1 MNCWIC
7 GVFVDTLD
15 SFYTSLKTGDWRF
28 EVPDVEAFSCGD
40 SRMFA
45 EGFRVLNMYS
55 GVSPRDGCCLV
66 DRRFDVVRTFDSLF
80 KNMPIRIVQEAN
92 PNEAEGSLFSGDI
105 QGIIVH
111 EACLDILTGELN
123 RRRVPWT
130 YRGIT
135 TNACL
140 QPTVMNLDFAVPGF
154 AQHET
159 DTVAQKFSEFGF
171 YDASNLW
178 LLANPA
184 TLPSAE
190 SLIPSDRSYL
200 ASMQLQHSALLALP
214 SEILNNMMRFLDE
227 ASLISLFFACKF
239 IGAEP
244 GFWRRMFVASFKHV
258 AVGDAVPG
266 MDWHAYYR
274 RATRFRMNL
283 RNRARITAIVR
294 HNIPMFETW
303 NRRLRPD
310 IERIANAFLAAR
322 RRCEED
328 FYDVHAPI
336 LAV

>member
-28 EVPDVEAFSCGD
+28 EVSGDARQYEKDVEAFSCGD

-80 KNMPIRIVQEAN
+80 KNTPIRIVQEAN

-171 YDASNLW
+171 YDASNL
-178 LLANPA
+178 
-184 TLPSAE
+184 
-190 SLIPSDRSYL
+190 
-200 ASMQLQHSALLALP
+200 MQLQHSALLALP

-244 GFWRRMFVASFKHV
+244 GFWRRMFA
-258 AVGDAVPG
+258 GDAVPG